1 MIKTGSEIL
10 DELIQGYNEEI
21 NYVYGP
27 PGSGK
32 TTLCTLASIQ
42 LLKDNKKVIYIDTEN
57 GFSVDRFK
65 QLTNNLKLL
74 DNLLIVRI
82 KSFNEQ
88 VEKINSLKKLKN
100 ISLVIIDSLGKF
112 YREEVKQNPKEM
124 NGKLALHLND
134 LREFTKNNVP
144 KPGKPQMYILTGE
157 SLTMSEI
164 SKIMHNKLRIR
175 YEPIKLPKIFWALAK
190 FGRNYFPYLEKI
202 LPQFLYN
209 PIWRA
214 SLIIDN
220 ALWFETDKI
229 SKVMPNW
236 KPKTLNS
243 AIDDLI

>member
-144 KPGKPQMYILTGE
+144 VIITNQVYSDIEKNKIVPVGGEMVKKFCKKIIELKIKPRILFQHKPE
-157 SLTMSEI
+157 EKTMEF
-164 SKIMHNKLRIR
+164 M
-175 YEPIKLPKIFWALAK
+175 IKEDGIFKA
-190 FGRNYFPYLEKI
+190 
-202 LPQFLYN
+202 
-209 PIWRA
+209 
-214 SLIIDN
+214 
-220 ALWFETDKI
+220 
-229 SKVMPNW
+229 
-236 KPKTLNS
+236 
-243 AIDDLI
+243 

>member
-88 VEKINSLKKLKN
+88 VEKIYSLKKLKN

-112 YREEVKQNPKEM
+112 YREEVKQSPKEM

-144 KPGKPQMYILTGE
+144 VIITNQVYSDIEKNKIVPVGGEMVKKFCKKIIELKIKPRILFQHKPE
-157 SLTMSEI
+157 EKTMEF
-164 SKIMHNKLRIR
+164 M
-175 YEPIKLPKIFWALAK
+175 IKEDGIFKA
-190 FGRNYFPYLEKI
+190 
-202 LPQFLYN
+202 
-209 PIWRA
+209 
-214 SLIIDN
+214 
-220 ALWFETDKI
+220 
-229 SKVMPNW
+229 
-236 KPKTLNS
+236 
-243 AIDDLI
+243 

>member
-144 KPGKPQMYILTGE
+144 VIITNQVYSDIEKNKIVPVGGEMVKKFCKKIIELKIKPRILFQHKPE
-157 SLTMSEI
+157 KTMEF
-164 SKIMHNKLRIR
+164 M
-175 YEPIKLPKIFWALAK
+175 IKEDGIFKA
-190 FGRNYFPYLEKI
+190 
-202 LPQFLYN
+202 
-209 PIWRA
+209 
-214 SLIIDN
+214 
-220 ALWFETDKI
+220 
-229 SKVMPNW
+229 
-236 KPKTLNS
+236 
-243 AIDDLI
+243 